1 MDGKSHGPHTA
12 VVVVDMQVDFGDRS
26 GSLYV
31 TGGEELVA
39 PVNELV
45 QQVANA
51 GGRAYYTQDY
61 HPAETP
67 HFATYGGIWPPHCVE
82 GTPGAELL
90 PGLVVAGPV
99 VQKGTD
105 GKDGYSGFSVR
116 DPLTGDTEV
125 TVLGDTLRRD
135 GIERLVVVGLA
146 GDYCVVETAID
157 AARLGFTVAMPLAL
171 TRFVNLSPGDDGRA
185 VERARAAGVTVI
197 PDE

>member
-135 GIERLVVVGLA
+135 GVERLVVVGLA

-157 AARLGFTVAMPLAL
+157 ATRHGFTVAMPLAL

-185 VERARAAGVTVI
+185 VERARAAGVTVL
-197 PDE
+197 P